1 MQVPLALIAGLGVFL
16 SIPST
21 FESSSSKGTKDAS
34 LYDKLRS
41 IDYAG
46 AVLLVRNCHDPVI
59 RLQC

>member
-21 FESSSSKGTKDAS
+21 FESGGSKGAKDAN
-34 LYDKLRS
+34 LYDKLRG

-46 AVLLVRNCHDPVI
+46 AVLLVGDRPNLNI
-59 RLQC
+59 RLLC